1 MELFELKTNI
11 REARGKNAARVLRN
25 EGKVPA
31 IVYGDKTEAVA
42 VEVLVADVVAAI
54 KTSATIQVVV
64 NIAVGDVA
72 PKVAIIKDVQIDPT
86 SGEYRHVDFQVVAL
100 DKKIKAVAP
109 VVTVGKAVGLE
120 TGGLL
125 QIIRRELEVLCLPLS
140 IPTSIE
146 LDVTDL
152 KIGKSLHVDEID
164 IEGIEIPYNVNFT
177 VVTVVAPKGAPVGEE
192 GEEEGEEEA

>member
-31 IVYGDKTEAVA
+31 IVYGDNTEAVA
-42 VEVLVADVVAAI
+42 VEVLVADVVAAT
-54 KTSATIQVVV
+54 KNSATIQVVV
-64 NIAVGDVA
+64 NLVVGDAA

-86 SGEYRHVDFQVVAL
+86 SGEYRHVDFQIVAL

-152 KIGKSLHVDEID
+152 KVGKSLHVDEINID
-164 IEGIEIPYNVNFT
+164 GIEIPHNVNFT
-177 VVTVVAPKGAPVGEE
+177 VVAVVAPKGAKVDEDGEE
-192 GEEEGEEEA
+192 AGEEEA